1 MTDDYM
7 VAENPLRRL
16 YYKLYNDPM
25 DYNAAKT
32 QCESDGTRLAIPR
45 SDAENDFLVQI
56 AKGMDSTH
64 YKDLWIGINDI
75 EEEGNFVA
83 IDGSNLEFTS
93 WPKNGL
99 PESNAENKDG
109 VVITFCDNRPSC
121 WYHKVLETKYRFVCM
136 ETTDF
141 MPNYKINIPI
151 EEKNLPY
158 RKLNCELPNVSCP
171 EKIADGY
178 LMAENPWRR
187 MHYKVSNETM
197 NYHKAKTRCE
207 SDGTRLAIPT
217 SSAENDFLASLAE
230 NEPMWIGI
238 NDIDDGNNF
247 VTLGGSKLK
256 FRNTSPEKSGF
267 WNYKDSQHK
276 LKFICLKT
284 HIIASTRYQKPPND
298 YSIAE
303 NSWGRSYYKI
313 YNEPMTFLDS
323 QTQCVSDGANLAIPR
338 STVEND
344 FITGLIPDTK
354 IWIGLHDINTEGS
367 FVTVDGSG

>member
-16 YYKLYNDPM
+16 YYKLYNEPM
-25 DYNAAKT
+25 DYNSAKT
-32 QCESDGTRLAIPR
+32 QCESDGTQLAIPR

-56 AKGMDSTH
+56 AKDMDSLH
-64 YKDLWIGINDI
+64 GNKNLWIGINDI

-93 WPKNGL
+93 WPKNSGI
-99 PESNAENKDG
+99 PADTDGSKDG

-121 WYHKVLETKYRFVCM
+121 WYLQKLEFKYRFVCM

-158 RKLNCELPNVSCP
+158 RKLICELPNVSCP
-171 EKIADGY
+171 KKIADDY

-187 MHYKVSNETM
+187 IHYKV
-197 NYHKAKTRCE
+197 YHDPMRYFVAKTQCE
-207 SDGTRLAIPT
+207 SDGTRLTIPT
-217 SSAENDFLASLAE
+217 STAENDFLASLAE

-247 VTLGGSKLK
+247 VTVDGSKLK
-256 FRNTSPEKSGF
+256 FRKTSPEKSGF
-267 WNYKDSQHK
+267 WNYQD
-276 LKFICLKT
+276 
-284 HIIASTRYQKPPND
+284 
-298 YSIAE
+298 
-303 NSWGRSYYKI
+303 
-313 YNEPMTFLDS
+313 
-323 QTQCVSDGANLAIPR
+323 
-338 STVEND
+338 
-344 FITGLIPDTK
+344 
-354 IWIGLHDINTEGS
+354 
-367 FVTVDGSG
+367 